1 MGVKSTKRPWMG
13 KKPTMRAERTR
24 RAARKIGCLAA
35 VVLGALLLLQV
46 QDTNTAKRHADY
58 VERRRAVIADFD
70 WEGFLRGRQGLV
82 DRSDRQDPLS
92 RRLGELATRFSKMR
106 NGLRVG
112 SLPLICNVRG
122 AALKGNRLHVAPEVE
137 VRFGN
142 GYVFNTYVAVG
153 VPLKGRTTVERAGIE
168 LRRAFGTLHART
180 SCELLFRDGT
190 PFDYRAKAEIKIF

>member
-1 MGVKSTKRPWMG
+1 MEVKRT
-13 KKPTMRAERTR
+13 KKPTTTAK
-24 RAARKIGCLAA
+24 KIGCLAA

-58 VERRRAVIADFD
+58 VERRKAAIADFD
-70 WEGFLRGRQGLV
+70 WQGFLRGRQGSV
-82 DRSDRQDPLS
+82 GRGDKQDPLS

-112 SLPLICNVRG
+112 SLPLLCNVRD

-137 VRFGN
+137 VQFGN
-142 GYVFNTYVAVG
+142 GYVFNTYVTVG
-153 VPLKGRTTVERAGIE
+153 IPLKGRTTVERAGIE
-168 LRRAFGTLHART
+168 LRKTFGAVDARAN
-180 SCELLFRDGT
+180 CELLFREET